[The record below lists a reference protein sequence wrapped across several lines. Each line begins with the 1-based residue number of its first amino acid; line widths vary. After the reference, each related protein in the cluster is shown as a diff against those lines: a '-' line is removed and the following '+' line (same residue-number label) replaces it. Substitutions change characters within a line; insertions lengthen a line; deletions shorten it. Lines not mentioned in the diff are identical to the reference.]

1 MGRPRSTNPIKRIT
15 IGIKVTQPTLKR
27 WEQAWNLYKAS
38 AKKKKNCTKED
49 FLNKLLNSI
58 LISEQDAHSMKLSI
72 LQAKIGEIIGELEEL
87 CELMR

>member
-15 IGIKVTQPTLKR
+15 IGIKVTQSTLKR

-38 AKKKKNCTKED
+38 AKKKNCTKEE